1 MDLSTITSRLPEEI
15 VEILRDKSTR
25 HCLGY
30 LSHHLLDH
38 HQTDSIFPSLE
49 LLLPDLVSRWLS
61 LDQVVC
67 VIAAFG
73 RIVPFQPHLSV
84 LPRIFLR
91 RHELNR
97 EIWTSW
103 SEESLLEFLLG
114 LYRLALADS
123 EILLLS
129 LKPMDLLFGLNH
141 DSRPVRYLTIRLLG
155 LFLHTSD
162 AMYSNLVQKYLGGGP
177 ICGLWGNKR

>member
-1 MDLSTITSRLPEEI
+1 MDLSTLNSHLPEEI
-15 VEILRDKSTR
+15 VEILCNKSTIDSLR
-25 HCLGY
+25 Y
-30 LSHHLLDH
+30 LSRLLLDH
-38 HQTDSIFPSLE
+38 HQTDSVFPNLE
-49 LLLPDLVSRWLS
+49 PLLPDLVSRWLS
-61 LDQVVC
+61 LDQVAR

-73 RIVPFQPHLSV
+73 RIVPFQPHLSI

-91 RHELNR
+91 RHGLDR

-103 SEESLLEFLLG
+103 SEESLLELLLG

-141 DSRPVRYLTIRLLG
+141 DSRPVRYLAIRLLG
-155 LFLHTSD
+155 LFLHASD
-162 AMYSNLVQKYLGGGP
+162 AMYSNIVQK
-177 ICGLWGNKR
+177 